1 MSRKDRAAKA
11 PQETYVRRLG
21 PPGPSISDQAQTGS
35 AAAQA
40 VVDEVELATNYVANV
55 VDRMRTAV
63 LYGVDVE
70 LAGPDDP
77 EGTGLRNL
85 TEADAGALI
94 GVLRTLQTLLVTTAT
109 AVSKIVDKPPV
120 GSTPSGEWPVSL

>member
-1 MSRKDRAAKA
+1 MSRKDRAGKD
-11 PQETYVRRLG
+11 TYVRRLG
-21 PPGPSISDQAQTGS
+21 PPGPSISDQAQQGS
-35 AAAQA
+35 KAAQA

-70 LAGPDDP
+70 LEGPDDP

-85 TEADAGALI
+85 TEEDAGALI
-94 GVLRTLQTLLVTTAT
+94 GVLRTLQTLLVNADT
-109 AVSKIVDKPPV
+109 AVSKIVGRPPV
-120 GSTPSGEWPVSL
+120 GSIPSGEWPVSL